1 MQTVL
6 MQSSASQLSIDQGPN
21 AGFGQPHDKRPLK
34 GMGHSSDGVR
44 VNVDF
49 EPQLEA
55 CVSSKYCF
63 LPEEGSDLPA
73 GLSCGGQ

>member
-6 MQSSASQLSIDQGPN
+6 MQSSTSQLSIDQGPN
-21 AGFGQPHDKRPLK
+21 AGFGQPHDKGPLK

-55 CVSSKYCF
+55 V
-63 LPEEGSDLPA
+63 
-73 GLSCGGQ
+73 